1 MHGTRAAIAAAIIA
15 IGIGALGL
23 GTARATTYGNPAPDI
38 NAGELAPGIALS
50 DNREELF
57 LDWGLSDAGTLR
69 FILGVVDLGGDDG
82 TEFGIG
88 YRHKSS
94 KRANVGE
101 AELRLGGLVMY
112 RFGEADN
119 TAGLEFS
126 QLDLGFGGA
135 TSLADNLDVFGIA
148 IYRRIDTE
156 FLGISVTDSDVG
168 AVAGAELRLGEG
180 LLVGGEFHFGLDNDD
195 FGFYAQIKF

>member
-1 MHGTRAAIAAAIIA
+1 MFKGSAAIVVAILA
-15 IGIGALGL
+15 GMSMTGL
-23 GTARATTYGNPAPDI
+23 GTAQATTYGNPAPDI
-38 NAGELAPGIALS
+38 SQGDLAPGIALS

-69 FILGVVDLGGDDG
+69 AILGVVDLGGDDG
-82 TEFGIG
+82 TEFGVG

-94 KRANVGE
+94 KRANVGD

-119 TAGLEFS
+119 TAGLEYS

-148 IYRRIDTE
+148 IYRRI
-156 FLGISVTDSDVG
+156 VTDTPRNSVSNTDVG
-168 AVAGAELRLGEG
+168 VVAGAELKLGKG
-180 LLVGGEFHFGLDNDD
+180 FLVGGEFHFALDNDD
-195 FGFYAQIKF
+195 FGFYAQLKF

>member
-15 IGIGALGL
+15 IGIGLLGL
-23 GTARATTYGNPAPDI
+23 GSAHATTYGNPAPDI
-38 NAGELAPGIALS
+38 KKGDLAPGIALS
-50 DNREELF
+50 DDREELF

-69 FILGVVDLGGDDG
+69 LILAAVDLGGDDG

-94 KRANVGE
+94 KRAKVGD

-112 RFGEADN
+112 RVGEADN
-119 TAGLEFS
+119 TAGVEYS

-148 IYRRIDTE
+148 IYRRIEFDTARN
-156 FLGISVTDSDVG
+156 SVSDSDVG
-168 AVAGAELRLGEG
+168 VVVGAEFKLGEG
-180 LLVGGEFHFGLDNDD
+180 FLVGGEFHFALDNDD
-195 FGFYAQIKF
+195 FGFYAQLKF